1 MTNYA
6 VLSNEARKALARS
19 ELRRRGVRTDRADP
33 ALAAAFAALRELV
46 GKLPTFDAPG
56 VPESWRKQ
64 MAAQG
69 WPVTASFDEQVLALN
84 ARITGD
90 CLTTVDR
97 ELLNSLDSR
106 AGSPMTGRELV
117 ELFAVIFTE
126 F

>member
-1 MTNYA
+1 MMNYA
-6 VLSNEARKALARS
+6 VLPNETRRALARS

-33 ALAAAFAALRELV
+33 AFLAAFAALREGV
-46 GKLPTFDAPG
+46 AKLPSYDAPG

-90 CLTTVDR
+90 CLTPNDR
-97 ELLNSLDSR
+97 QLLDSLDSL

-117 ELFAVIFTE
+117 DLFAGIFLE
-126 F
+126 Y